1 MWWYD
6 FGIAAFGAGIRT
18 AALWKPKAKLWARG
32 RRGLFARL
40 SAAVKPGGR
49 IVWVHASSLGEFEQ
63 GRPVMEEIRRLY
75 PEYKI
80 LLTFFSPSGYE
91 IRRDYSGADYVFYI
105 PLDTKRNVR
114 RFLDT
119 VRPEAAIFVKYDFWL
134 NFLSGLRK
142 QGCPTYII
150 SSVFREDSVFFR
162 PYGGAFRKALGTFEH
177 LFVQD
182 AQSAERLA
190 GIGVRNVTVAGDT
203 RFDRVARIA
212 SAAKE
217 LPAVERFVAGRR
229 ALAAG
234 STWPQDEELLV
245 RLIND
250 NPDTAFIV
258 APHEIDRVRIES
270 FASACRGGAVLY
282 TECAE
287 GASALNSLPAAQV
300 LVIDTIGILSSVY
313 RYARWGYIGGGF
325 GAGIHNTLEAAVY
338 GLPLAFGP
346 NWSKFREAAHLI
358 DSGAARSVRN
368 YEELSGWFS
377 ALKSD
382 DSLSDEAG
390 LAAARYVSSHCGAT
404 DIILKAIFG
413 GKS

>member
-18 AALWKPKAKLWARG
+18 AALWKPKAKLWVRG

-40 SAAVKPGGR
+40 SAAVTPGER
-49 IVWVHASSLGEFEQ
+49 VVWVHASSLGEFEQ
-63 GRPVMEEIRRLY
+63 GRPLKEEIRRLY

-91 IRRDYSGADYVFYI
+91 VRRYYSGADYVFYI
-105 PLDTKRNVR
+105 PLDTKRNAR

-134 NFLSGLRK
+134 NFLSGLR
-142 QGCPTYII
+142 GRSCRTYII

-162 PYGGAFRKALGTFEH
+162 PYGGAFRKALGAFEH

-182 AQSAERLA
+182 AESAERLA

-203 RFDRVARIA
+203 RFDRVTRIA
-212 SAAKE
+212 AAAKE

-258 APHEIDRVRIES
+258 APHEIDRARIES
-270 FASACRGGAVLY
+270 FAAACRGGAVLY
-282 TECAE
+282 TECGE
-287 GASALNSLPAAQV
+287 GGPAWNSLPGAQV

-346 NWSKFREAAHLI
+346 NWGKFREAAALI

-377 ALKSD
+377 AVKSD
-382 DSLSDEAG
+382 DSLSDESG
-390 LAAARYVSSHCGAT
+390 LAAAGYVSSHCGAPG
-404 DIILKAIFG
+404 IILKTVFG
-413 GKS
+413 VKA